1 LLNPAGLPDAPSF
14 PNRVLFAGGGLAG
27 GLALGLAIAMWLEMR
42 DKSLRTEADVTA
54 ALDLPVLSQVPWIG
68 MDNLDKNETGKRKFG
83 FKSRSG
89 EDKKETVEV

>member
-1 LLNPAGLPDAPSF
+1 
-14 PNRVLFAGGGLAG
+14 
-27 GLALGLAIAMWLEMR
+27 
-42 DKSLRTEADVTA
+42 
-54 ALDLPVLSQVPWIG
+54 